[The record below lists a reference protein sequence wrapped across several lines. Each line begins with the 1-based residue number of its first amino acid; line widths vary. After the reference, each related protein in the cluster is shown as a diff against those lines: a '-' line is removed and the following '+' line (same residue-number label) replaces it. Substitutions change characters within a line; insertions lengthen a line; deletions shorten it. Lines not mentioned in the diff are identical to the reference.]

1 MCFGGYPRSVCLLC
15 NYLPL
20 RAEPELLL
28 LDERL
33 LLPEE
38 KEPTERLTLL
48 APLLLLDENEL
59 LERLLDDE
67 LRLELL
73 DEEEFLRLE
82 LRLVTLLSDEEE
94 LLFDEELVRFT
105 TVTFLLPLDE
115 VLLEALVLDE
125 LLLLFLTADEPRE
138 VELLTLLPPTAT
150 APPRDEELLLPF
162 TMVAPPPRITSLD
175 TLLGLLGVAELP
187 LATISFLALE
197 ALCSSK
203 R

>member
-33 LLPEE
+33 LLEPEE
-38 KEPTERLTLL
+38 NEPTERLTLL
-48 APLLLLDENEL
+48 APLLLLDEKEL
-59 LERLLDDE
+59 LERLLE
-67 LRLELL
+67 LLL
-73 DEEEFLRLE
+73 DEELLLDDEVLRLE
-82 LRLVTLLSDEEE
+82 LRLVTLLSDEE

-105 TVTFLLPLDE
+105 TLTFLSL
-115 VLLEALVLDE
+115 LLEAFALDE

>member
-33 LLPEE
+33 LLEPEE
-38 KEPTERLTLL
+38 NEPTERLTLL
-48 APLLLLDENEL
+48 APLLLLDEKEL
-59 LERLLDDE
+59 LERLLE
-67 LRLELL
+67 LLL
-73 DEEEFLRLE
+73 DEELLLDDEVLRLE
-82 LRLVTLLSDEEE
+82 LRLVTLLSDEE

-105 TVTFLLPLDE
+105 TLTFLSL
-115 VLLEALVLDE
+115 LLEAFALEELL
-125 LLLLFLTADEPRE
+125 LLLLFLTVDEPRE

-150 APPRDEELLLPF
+150 APPRDEELLPLP
-162 TMVAPPPRITSLD
+162 TMVLPPPRITSLD

-187 LATISFLALE
+187 LATTSLLAFE

>member
-33 LLPEE
+33 LLEPEE
-38 KEPTERLTLL
+38 NEPTERLTLL
-48 APLLLLDENEL
+48 APLLLLDEKEL
-59 LERLLDDE
+59 LERLLE
-67 LRLELL
+67 LLL
-73 DEEEFLRLE
+73 DEELLLDDEVLRLE
-82 LRLVTLLSDEEE
+82 LRLVTLLSDEE

-105 TVTFLLPLDE
+105 TLTFLSL
-115 VLLEALVLDE
+115 LLEAFALEELL
-125 LLLLFLTADEPRE
+125 LLLLFLTVDEPRE

>member
-1 MCFGGYPRSVCLLC
+1 M
-15 NYLPL
+15 
-20 RAEPELLL
+20 
-28 LDERL
+28 
-33 LLPEE
+33 
-38 KEPTERLTLL
+38 
-48 APLLLLDENEL
+48 
-59 LERLLDDE
+59 
-67 LRLELL
+67 
-73 DEEEFLRLE
+73 LRLE

-115 VLLEALVLDE
+115 LLLWALALDE

-138 VELLTLLPPTAT
+138 VELLTLLPPPTAT
-150 APPRDEELLLPF
+150 EPRDELLLLPF
-162 TMVAPPPRITSLD
+162 TMVAPPPRIVVLE

-197 ALCSSK
+197 PLCSSK

>member
-33 LLPEE
+33 LLEPEE
-38 KEPTERLTLL
+38 NEPTERLTLL
-48 APLLLLDENEL
+48 APLLLLDEKEL

-67 LRLELL
+67 LLLELL
-73 DEEEFLRLE
+73 DDEVLRLE
-82 LRLVTLLSDEEE
+82 LRLVTLLSDEE

-115 VLLEALVLDE
+115 VLLEALALDE

>member
-33 LLPEE
+33 LLEPEE
-38 KEPTERLTLL
+38 NEPTERLTLL
-48 APLLLLDENEL
+48 APLLLLDEKEL
-59 LERLLDDE
+59 LERLLE
-67 LRLELL
+67 LLL
-73 DEEEFLRLE
+73 DEELLLDDEVLRLE
-82 LRLVTLLSDEEE
+82 LRLVTLLSDEE

-105 TVTFLLPLDE
+105 TLTFLSL
-115 VLLEALVLDE
+115 LLEAFALEELL
-125 LLLLFLTADEPRE
+125 LLLLFLTVDEPRE

-150 APPRDEELLLPF
+150 APPRDEEVLPLP
-162 TMVAPPPRITSLD
+162 TMVLPPPRITSLD

-187 LATISFLALE
+187 LATISFLAFE